1 MNFDVLDVRFQR
13 AEEVFWFC
21 DFDVLD
27 VKLPL
32 TSYICEVMFT
42 SKPLCAVYEFRK
54 FLSTS
59 SRHLT
64 LEDAH
69 LADIQLLRTG
79 NKTFTPISV
88 KNGNF
93 HFCASILDPSN

>member
-32 TSYICEVMFT
+32 TSYICEVMFI
-42 SKPLCAVYEFRK
+42 SKPIFAVYEFCK
-54 FLSTS
+54 TSCNFLSTS
-59 SRHLT
+59 NRHLT
-64 LEDAH
+64 HEDAH

-79 NKTFTPISV
+79 NKTFTV
-88 KNGNF
+88 KSF
-93 HFCASILDPSN
+93 